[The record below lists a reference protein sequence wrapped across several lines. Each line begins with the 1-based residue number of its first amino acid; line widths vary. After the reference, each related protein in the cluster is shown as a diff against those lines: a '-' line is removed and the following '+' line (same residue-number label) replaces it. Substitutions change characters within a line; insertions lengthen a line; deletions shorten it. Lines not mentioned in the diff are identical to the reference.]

1 MVTSIIDATGADTNA
16 RTYAI
21 GGAHTHASN
30 TNHYYTHADN
40 ILRGCAEQ
48 YYATERLVEAN
59 RRMDALL
66 NQRDNAL
73 RTANGVRER
82 LQDTLTNERI
92 FNTDYSE
99 RIFNT
104 DYSKRIL
111 KEKHDLE
118 SKLEVV
124 QKEKE
129 MEKELHTTAI
139 QEEQSEVKRLKD
151 CLEKVMN
158 EKKESESEVGKF
170 HKRLKDC
177 LEKVMDEKKESESEV
192 GKFQKENEDAKEAI
206 KSLTHEK
213 LEIYKGLKREKQ
225 EVQSEVK

>member
-170 HKRLKDC
+170 
-177 LEKVMDEKKESESEV
+177 
-192 GKFQKENEDAKEAI
+192 QKENEDAKEAI